1 MPAARD
7 TLRARAPAEG
17 SQLAPKVEIVPF
29 QPEHRAACAAIFAA
43 LPEWF
48 GIQEANER
56 YLVDLGELP
65 SFVALAD
72 GCVAA
77 FAILRMHFEDSA
89 ELEAIAVRPD
99 LHRCGV
105 GGALLEHCER
115 WLRARG
121 VVVFHIKTLGPSDP
135 DPNYARTRAFY
146 RAHGFR
152 PVFETTAIWGPE
164 NPALIQVKLLE

>member
-1 MPAARD
+1 VRDLEPVSEAVRLTPAK
-7 TLRARAPAEG
+7 L
-17 SQLAPKVEIVPF
+17 EIVPF
-29 QPEHRAACAAIFAA
+29 RPEHRAACAAIFAA

-56 YLVDLGELP
+56 YLVELAELP
-65 SFVALAD
+65 AFVALVD
-72 GCVAA
+72 GSVAA
-77 FAILRMHFEDSA
+77 FAILRIHFEDSA

-99 LHRCGV
+99 LHRSGV
-105 GGALLEHCER
+105 GGALLAHCED

-121 VVVFHIKTLGPSDP
+121 VVVFHVKTLGPSDP

-146 RAHGFR
+146 RAQGFR

-164 NPALIQVKLLE
+164 NPALIQVKLLR